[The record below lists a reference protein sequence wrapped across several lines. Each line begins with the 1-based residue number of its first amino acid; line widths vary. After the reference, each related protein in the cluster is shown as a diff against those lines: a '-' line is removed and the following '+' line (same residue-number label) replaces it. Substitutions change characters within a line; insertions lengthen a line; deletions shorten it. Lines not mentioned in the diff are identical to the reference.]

1 MPPARVCIFNPASS
15 NLSYSDLI
23 TYNPLSQVSHLNYVD
38 ESGNVQ
44 TDYSSVV
51 IHVSGALKLIGRP
64 QRKAQVA
71 WGVYFGPDSQH
82 NGGDRLDPTLPQSH
96 QRGFVEALS
105 RASDW
110 VAWYIIGGKPED
122 HFAQL
127 RKIYIATDLD
137 YLVNLMTS
145 PTPVKSRYAEERD
158 AINSNLN
165 YT

>member
-1 MPPARVCIFNPASS
+1 MPPAPRDLIFKPASS

-23 TYNPLSQVSHLNYVD
+23 AYNPSSQVSHLNYVD

-44 TDYSSVV
+44 TDYSSLV
-51 IHVSGALKLIGRP
+51 IHVAAASRGVRLK
-64 QRKAQVA
+64 QAA

-82 NGGDRLDPTLPQSH
+82 NGGDRLDPNVTQSH
-96 QRGFVEALS
+96 QGALVEGLS

-110 VAWYIIGGKPED
+110 VAWHIIGGAPKD

-127 RKIYIATDLD
+127 RKIYIATNSD
-137 YLVNLMTS
+137 YLIKFATTQTS
-145 PTPVKSRYAEERD
+145 TKSRYAADRD
-158 AINSNLN
+158 VINSNLN